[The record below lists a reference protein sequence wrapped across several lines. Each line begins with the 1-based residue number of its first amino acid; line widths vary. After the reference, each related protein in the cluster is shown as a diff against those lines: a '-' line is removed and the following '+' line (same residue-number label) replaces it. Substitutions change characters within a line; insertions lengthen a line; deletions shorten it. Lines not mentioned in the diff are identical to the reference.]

1 MRILENECIA
11 ADREAL
17 KYTFGV
23 CSWQIIMLPTILT
36 TTANKIR
43 ITIKNT
49 KLIPKPQ
56 RISRDHSLEIFNK
69 M

>member
-1 MRILENECIA
+1 MSP
-11 ADREAL
+11 DREAL

-23 CSWQIIMLPTILT
+23 CSWQIIMLHTILT

-56 RISRDHSLEIFNK
+56 RISCDHSLEIFNK